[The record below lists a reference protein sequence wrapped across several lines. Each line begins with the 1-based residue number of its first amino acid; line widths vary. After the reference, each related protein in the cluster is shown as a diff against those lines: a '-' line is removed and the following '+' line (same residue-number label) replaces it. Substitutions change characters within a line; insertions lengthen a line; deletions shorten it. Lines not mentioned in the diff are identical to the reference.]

1 MSVDAVGQDN
11 YLSRFLRTTGRVLA
25 LRTTPMDGYVWPAWL
40 SWAVLMMVDLF
51 VTAGLDTEIGRLDV
65 WVLRNVVTTFVVYSI
80 AAHLLSWWMRR
91 DDRWDGKGGTMLN
104 LLAQFWSW
112 KHGDISAND
121 RYQGDFA
128 AALSAIRARTLLMPC
143 DHDLYFQVADSE
155 IELNHLRNGILM
167 PIPSIWGHRAGS
179 PTDQPEDRAF
189 IEQHVKA
196 LLAAESGI

>member
-104 LLAQFWSW
+104 LLAATTVAELLPGVVQ
-112 KHGDISAND
+112 K
-121 RYQGDFA
+121 FA
-128 AALSAIRARTLLMPC
+128 LPTWLILCVWVIPMIVLLRALTGTGRASVGYSLAGVLLITVPAVVIRA
-143 DHDLYFQVADSE
+143 FGQ
-155 IELNHLRNGILM
+155 
-167 PIPSIWGHRAGS
+167 
-179 PTDQPEDRAF
+179 
-189 IEQHVKA
+189 
-196 LLAAESGI
+196 